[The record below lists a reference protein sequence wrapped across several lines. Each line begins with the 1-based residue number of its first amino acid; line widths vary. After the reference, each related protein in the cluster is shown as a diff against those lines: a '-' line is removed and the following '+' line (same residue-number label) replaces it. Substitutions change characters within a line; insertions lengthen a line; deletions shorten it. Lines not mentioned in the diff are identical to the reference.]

1 VVEHSLTRNGA
12 HLRHAWKSNSLD
24 DLILMSVEA
33 TVDQDGPQEA
43 VVLLLST
50 QYLMVIVQET
60 EQVKHLIPVTDLKP
74 KLDETDSMLLLI
86 STEQSSSNTEV
97 RVLLCECLKKI
108 ICILI
113 D

>member
-1 VVEHSLTRNGA
+1 VVEHSWTRNGA

-33 TVDQDGPQEA
+33 TMEQDGPQEA

-50 QYLMVIVQET
+50 QYLMVIVHDT

-97 RVLLCECLKKI
+97 RVLLSEC
-108 ICILI
+108 
-113 D
+113 